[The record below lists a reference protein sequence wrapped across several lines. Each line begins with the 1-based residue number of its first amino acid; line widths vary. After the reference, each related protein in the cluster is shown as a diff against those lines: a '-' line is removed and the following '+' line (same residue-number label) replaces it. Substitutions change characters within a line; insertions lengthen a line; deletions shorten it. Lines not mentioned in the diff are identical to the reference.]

1 MENLKK
7 KTFYTIFIIISFFA
21 VFFATFFNV
30 QTYHSEYTRI
40 LNNLTRMRNLT
51 VKRPEPLNKE
61 MKPTTEEELKPTND
75 EELHNR
81 KVMDYEVYTFILN
94 DNNEIVDKIS
104 HSDNVISNEIIT
116 KAKNIIS
123 NNKTSK
129 VRIGCL
135 YLESYAYNF
144 ENNNSLTIVNISN
157 TRNMLL
163 TNLLISLLLVGI
175 LEVIIYIISKKIT
188 EWITKPVLESFN
200 REKEFVAN
208 ASHELK
214 TPLAVMMAS
223 IDSLDVNKK
232 NEKWI
237 NNLKSESDRMSN
249 LITRLLDLSKTEYL
263 KKENFSEN
271 NLSLIVEKRA
281 LTFESLAYEKNLTI
295 ETNIIEKLNFLCH
308 KESIDELVSIL
319 IDNAISHSKE
329 NSTIKINLT
338 NNKSEIKLEVIN
350 EGEPIPESEY
360 EKIFER
366 FYRND
371 KSHNRKNG
379 RYGLGLAIAKNIVL
393 AHSGNIKAYSKEGF
407 TTFEVKF
414 KINEH

>member
-7 KTFYTIFIIISFFA
+7 KTFFTIFIIISLFA
-21 VFFATFFNV
+21 FVFAIFFNV
-30 QTYHSEYTRI
+30 QTYHREYVGI
-40 LNNLTRMRNLT
+40 LNNLTRMKNLT
-51 VKRPEPLNKE
+51 IERHEPFDKE
-61 MKPTTEEELKPTND
+61 MKPIND
-75 EELHNR
+75 ELRNR

-94 DNNEIVDKIS
+94 NNNEIVDKIS
-104 HSDNVISNEIIT
+104 HSDNDISDEIIT
-116 KAKNIIS
+116 KAKNIIA
-123 NNKTSK
+123 NNNTNKLK
-129 VRIGCL
+129 IGCL
-135 YLESYAYNF
+135 YWNKYAYNYV
-144 ENNNSLTIVNISN
+144 ESNSLTIVNITN
-157 TRNMLL
+157 TRNTLL

-175 LEVIIYIISKKIT
+175 GELIIYIISKKIT
-188 EWITKPVLESFN
+188 EWITKPVVMSFN

-214 TPLAVMMAS
+214 TPLAVIMAN
-223 IDSLDVNKK
+223 IDCLDVNKK

-263 KKENFSEN
+263 KCENFTKNDISM
-271 NLSLIVEKRA
+271 IIEKRA
-281 LTFESLAYEKNLTI
+281 LIFESLAYEKNITI
-295 ETNIIEKLNFLCH
+295 KTNIVEKVYFLCH

-319 IDNAISHSKE
+319 IDNAISHGKE
-329 NSTIKINLT
+329 NSEIIINLIT
-338 NNKSEIKLEVIN
+338 EKSEIILEVIN
-350 EGEPIPESEY
+350 KGEPIPNDEC

-371 KSHNRKNG
+371 ESHNRKSG
-379 RYGLGLAIAKNIVL
+379 RYGLGLAIAKNIVN
-393 AHSGNIKAYSKEGF
+393 AHNGNIRAYSKDGY

>member
-7 KTFYTIFIIISFFA
+7 KTFFTIFIIISLFA
-21 VFFATFFNV
+21 LFFATFFNI
-30 QTYHSEYTRI
+30 QIYHREYTGI
-40 LNNLTRMRNLT
+40 FNNLTRMKNLT
-51 VKRPEPLNKE
+51 IERHELFDKE
-61 MKPTTEEELKPTND
+61 KPIND
-75 EELHNR
+75 DLRNR

-104 HSDNVISNEIIT
+104 HSDNDISDEIIT
-116 KAKNIIS
+116 KAKNIIES
-123 NNKTSK
+123 SKTSK
-129 VRIGCL
+129 IKIGSL
-135 YLESYAYNF
+135 YWNKYAYNL
-144 ENNNSLTIVNISN
+144 EESNSLTIVNITN

-163 TNLLISLLLVGI
+163 TNLLISLLLVIVG
-175 LEVIIYIISKKIT
+175 EIIICIISKKIT
-188 EWITKPVLESFN
+188 EWITKPVEMSFK

-223 IDSLDVNKK
+223 IDCLDVSKK

-237 NNLKSESDRMSN
+237 NNLKSEADRMSN

-263 KKENFSEN
+263 KSENFNKFDISM
-271 NLSLIVEKRA
+271 IIEKRA
-281 LTFESLAYEKNLTI
+281 LTFESLAYEKNITI
-295 ETNIIEKLNFLCH
+295 ETNISEKVNMFCH

-319 IDNAISHSKE
+319 IDNAISHGKDNSIIKVNLSVSK
-329 NSTIKINLT
+329 N
-338 NNKSEIKLEVIN
+338 EIKLEIIN
-350 EGEPIPESEY
+350 EGESIPESEY

-371 KSHNRKNG
+371 KSHNRKSG
-379 RYGLGLAIAKNIVL
+379 RYGLGLAIAKNIVES
-393 AHSGNIKAYSKEGF
+393 HNGNIRAYSKDGY

>member
-7 KTFYTIFIIISFFA
+7 KTFFTIFIIISLFA
-21 VFFATFFNV
+21 IIFAIFFNV
-30 QTYHSEYTRI
+30 QTYHREYEGI

-51 VKRPEPLNKE
+51 IKKPEYFDKE
-61 MKPTTEEELKPTND
+61 MKPIND
-75 EELHNR
+75 DDLRNR

-94 DNNEIVDKIS
+94 DNNDIIDRIS
-104 HSDNVISNEIIT
+104 HSDNDISDEIVT
-116 KAKNIIS
+116 KAKNIITS
-123 NNKTSK
+123 NNTSK
-129 VRIGCL
+129 IKIGCL
-135 YLESYAYNF
+135 YLESYGYNF
-144 ENNNSLTIVNISN
+144 ENNKSLTIVNISN
-157 TRNMLL
+157 IRKMLL
-163 TNLLISLLLVGI
+163 INLLISLLLISIGELV
-175 LEVIIYIISKKIT
+175 IYIISKKIT

-223 IDSLDVNKK
+223 IDCLDVNKK

-263 KKENFSEN
+263 KKENFSKN
-271 NLSLIVEKRA
+271 DISMIIEKRA
-281 LTFESLAYEKNLTI
+281 LTFESLAYEKNINI
-295 ETNIIEKLNFLCH
+295 ETNIVEKVNIFCN

-319 IDNAISHSKE
+319 IDNAISHSNE
-329 NSTIKINLT
+329 NSKIKINLT
-338 NNKSEIKLEVIN
+338 CDASEIKLEVIN
-350 EGEPIPESEY
+350 KGDPIPSDEC

-371 KSHNRKNG
+371 KSHNRKSG
-379 RYGLGLAIAKNIVL
+379 RYGLGLAIAKNIVK
-393 AHSGNIKAYSKEGF
+393 AHNGNIRAYSKDEY

-414 KINEH
+414 KKMNINEKS

>member
-7 KTFYTIFIIISFFA
+7 KTFFTIFIIISLFA
-21 VFFATFFNV
+21 LFFATFFNV
-30 QTYHSEYTRI
+30 QTYHREYAGI

-51 VKRPEPLNKE
+51 NPRPEPFDKE
-61 MKPTTEEELKPTND
+61 MKPIND
-75 EELHNR
+75 DLRNR

-94 DNNEIVDKIS
+94 DNNDIVDQIS
-104 HSDNVISNEIIT
+104 HSDNDINDTIIN
-116 KAKNIIS
+116 KAKNIIAN
-123 NNKTSK
+123 NNKSK
-129 VRIGCL
+129 VKIGLL
-135 YLESYAYNF
+135 YLENYAYNF
-144 ENNNSLTIVNISN
+144 DDNNSLTIVDISN
-157 TRNMLL
+157 TRNMLI

-175 LEVIIYIISKKIT
+175 GELVIYFISKKIT

-223 IDSLDVNKK
+223 IDCLDVNKK

-249 LITRLLDLSKTEYL
+249 LIARLLDLSKTEYL
-263 KKENFSEN
+263 KKENFSKN
-271 NLSLIVEKRA
+271 DISMIIEKRA
-281 LTFESLAYEKNLTI
+281 LTFESLAYEKNITI
-295 ETNIIEKLNFLCH
+295 ETNIAEKVNILCH

-319 IDNAISHSKE
+319 IDNAISHGKG
-329 NSTIKINLT
+329 NSTIKINLMSD
-338 NNKSEIKLEVIN
+338 KSEIKLEVIN
-350 EGEPIPESEY
+350 NGDPIPSDEC

-371 KSHNRKNG
+371 KSHNRKSG
-379 RYGLGLAIAKNIVL
+379 RYGLGLAIAKNIVK
-393 AHSGNIKAYSKEGF
+393 AHNGNIRAYSKEGY
-407 TTFEVKF
+407 TTFEVKL
-414 KINEH
+414 KKNEH

>member
-7 KTFYTIFIIISFFA
+7 KTFWTIFIIISLFA
-21 VFFATFFNV
+21 FLFAIFFNV
-30 QTYHSEYTRI
+30 QTYHKEYIGI

-51 VKRPEPLNKE
+51 MQRHEPIDKDMKPLNDD
-61 MKPTTEEELKPTND
+61 LR
-75 EELHNR
+75 NR
-81 KVMDYEVYTFILN
+81 KIMDYEIYTFILN
-94 DNNEIVDKIS
+94 SNNDIVDKIS
-104 HSDNVISNEIIT
+104 HSDNDISNEIVT
-116 KAKNIIS
+116 KAKNIIAS
-123 NNKTSK
+123 NNINQVK
-129 VRIGCL
+129 IGCL
-135 YLESYAYNF
+135 YWTQYAYNY
-144 ENNNSLTIVNISN
+144 EEGNSLMIVNTTN

-163 TNLLISLLLVGI
+163 TNLVISTFLIGLG
-175 LEVIIYIISKKIT
+175 EVMIYIISKKIT
-188 EWITKPVLESFN
+188 KWITKPVLESFK

-223 IDSLDVNKK
+223 IDCLDVTKK

-263 KKENFSEN
+263 KKENFKQN
-271 NLSLIVEKRA
+271 NISLIIEKRA

-295 ETNIIEKLNFLCH
+295 KTNIAEKINFFCH

-319 IDNAISHSKE
+319 IDKAISHAQEKSK
-329 NSTIKINLT
+329 IKINLISD
-338 NNKSEIKLEVIN
+338 KSEIKLEVIN
-350 EGEPIPESEY
+350 KGEAISPEES

-379 RYGLGLAIAKNIVL
+379 RYGLGLAIAKNIVI
-393 AHSGNIKAYSKEGF
+393 AHNGKIRAYSKDGY

-414 KINEH
+414 KKNEH

>member
-7 KTFYTIFIIISFFA
+7 KTFFTIFIIISLFAMFFA
-21 VFFATFFNV
+21 SFFNI
-30 QTYHSEYTRI
+30 QTYHREYTGI

-51 VKRPEPLNKE
+51 IKRPESFNKE
-61 MKPTTEEELKPTND
+61 MKPINDDELR
-75 EELHNR
+75 NR

-94 DNNEIVDKIS
+94 DNNDIIDKIS
-104 HSDNVISNEIIT
+104 HSDNPISDDIIT
-116 KAKNIIS
+116 KAKNIIA
-123 NNKTSK
+123 NNTNKIK
-129 VRIGCL
+129 IGCL
-135 YLESYAYNF
+135 YWNKYAYNY
-144 ENNNSLTIVNISN
+144 EESNSLTIVNITN

-163 TNLLISLLLVGI
+163 TNLLISLLLVIIG
-175 LEVIIYIISKKIT
+175 EFIIYIISKKIT
-188 EWITKPVLESFN
+188 EWITKPVEMSFN

-214 TPLAVMMAS
+214 TPLAVMMAN

-263 KKENFSEN
+263 KKENFSKN
-271 NLSLIVEKRA
+271 DISLIIEKRA
-281 LTFESLAYEKNLTI
+281 LTFESLAYEKNITI
-295 ETNIIEKLNFLCH
+295 ETNIAEKISFLCH

-319 IDNAISHSKE
+319 IDNAISHGQE
-329 NSTIKINLT
+329 NSTIKVNLIS
-338 NNKSEIKLEVIN
+338 NKSEIKLEVIN
-350 EGEPIPESEY
+350 KGDPIPPDEC

-371 KSHNRKNG
+371 KSHNRKSG
-379 RYGLGLAIAKNIVL
+379 RYGLGLAIAKNIVTS
-393 AHSGNIKAYSKEGF
+393 HHGNIKAYSKDEY

>member
-7 KTFYTIFIIISFFA
+7 KTFWTIFIIISLFA
-21 VFFATFFNV
+21 FLFAIFFNV
-30 QTYHSEYTRI
+30 QTYHKEYIGI

-51 VKRPEPLNKE
+51 MQRHEPIDKDMKPLNDD
-61 MKPTTEEELKPTND
+61 LR
-75 EELHNR
+75 NR
-81 KVMDYEVYTFILN
+81 KIMDYEIYTFILN
-94 DNNEIVDKIS
+94 SNNDIVDKIS
-104 HSDNVISNEIIT
+104 HSDNDISNEIVT
-116 KAKNIIS
+116 KAKNIIAS
-123 NNKTSK
+123 NNINQVK
-129 VRIGCL
+129 IGCL
-135 YLESYAYNF
+135 YWTQYAYNY
-144 ENNNSLTIVNISN
+144 EEGNSLTIVNTTN

-163 TNLLISLLLVGI
+163 TNLVVSTFLIGLG
-175 LEVIIYIISKKIT
+175 EVMIYIISKKIT
-188 EWITKPVLESFN
+188 KWITKPVLESFK

-223 IDSLDVNKK
+223 IDCLDVNKK

-263 KKENFSEN
+263 KKENFKQN
-271 NLSLIVEKRA
+271 NISLIIEKRA

-295 ETNIIEKLNFLCH
+295 KTNIAEKINFLCH

-319 IDNAISHSKE
+319 IDNAISHAQEKSK
-329 NSTIKINLT
+329 IKINLISD
-338 NNKSEIKLEVIN
+338 KSEIKLEVIN
-350 EGEPIPESEY
+350 KGEAISPEES

-379 RYGLGLAIAKNIVL
+379 RYGLGLAIAKNIVI
-393 AHSGNIKAYSKEGF
+393 AHNGKIRAYSKDGY

-414 KINEH
+414 KKNEH

>member
-7 KTFYTIFIIISFFA
+7 KTFFTIFIIISLFA
-21 VFFATFFNV
+21 VFFSTFFNV
-30 QTYHSEYTRI
+30 QTYHKEYTGI

-51 VKRPEPLNKE
+51 IKRPEPIDKE
-61 MKPTTEEELKPTND
+61 MRPIND
-75 EELHNR
+75 EELRNR

-94 DNNEIVDKIS
+94 DNNDIIDKIS
-104 HSDNVISNEIIT
+104 HNDNDISDEIIN
-116 KAKNIIS
+116 KAKNIIAS
-123 NNKTSK
+123 NNTSK
-129 VRIGCL
+129 VKIGCL
-135 YLESYAYNF
+135 YWNEYAYNF
-144 ENNNSLTIVNISN
+144 ENNNSLTIVNITN

-163 TNLLISLLLVGI
+163 TNLVISLLLVCIGEI
-175 LEVIIYIISKKIT
+175 IIYIISKKIT
-188 EWITKPVLESFN
+188 EWITKPVLESFD

-223 IDSLDVNKK
+223 IDCLDVNKK

-263 KKENFSEN
+263 KCENFSKN
-271 NLSLIVEKRA
+271 DISIIIKKRA
-281 LTFESLAYEKNLTI
+281 LIFESLAYEKDITI
-295 ETNIIEKLNFLCH
+295 ETNIEDNLNFMCH

-319 IDNAISHSKE
+319 IDNAISHGKE
-329 NSTIKINLT
+329 NSKIKINLKSD
-338 NNKSEIKLEVIN
+338 KSEIKLEIIN
-350 EGEPIPESEY
+350 KGDPISPSEC

-371 KSHNRKNG
+371 KSHNRQSG
-379 RYGLGLAIAKNIVL
+379 RYGLGLAIAKNIVN
-393 AHSGNIKAYSKEGF
+393 AHNGSIKAYSKDGY

>member
-7 KTFYTIFIIISFFA
+7 KTFFTIFIIISLFALFFA
-21 VFFATFFNV
+21 MFFNI
-30 QTYHSEYTRI
+30 QTYQREYVGI

-51 VKRPEPLNKE
+51 NQRPEPLDKE
-61 MKPTTEEELKPTND
+61 MKPFIDDDLR
-75 EELHNR
+75 NR

-94 DNNEIVDKIS
+94 DTNDIVDKIS
-104 HSDNVISNEIIT
+104 HSDNPISDEIIT
-116 KAKNIIS
+116 KAKNIIAS
-123 NNKTSK
+123 NSTSK
-129 VRIGCL
+129 LKIGFL

-144 ENNNSLTIVNISN
+144 ENHQSLTN

-163 TNLLISLLLVGI
+163 NNLLISLFLVGI
-175 LEVIIYIISKKIT
+175 GEFIIYMISKKIT
-188 EWITKPVLESFN
+188 EWITKPVLESFD

-223 IDSLDVNKK
+223 IDCLEVNKK

-237 NNLKSESDRMSN
+237 HNLKSESDRMSH

-271 NLSLIVEKRA
+271 NLSMIVEKRA
-281 LTFESLAYEKNLTI
+281 LTFESLAYEKNITI
-295 ETNIIEKLNFLCH
+295 ETNITEKINFLCH

-319 IDNAISHSKE
+319 IDNAIHHGKE
-329 NSTIKINLT
+329 NSTIQANLT
-338 NNKSEIKLEVIN
+338 SDKTEIKLEVMN
-350 EGEPIPESEY
+350 EGEPIPSLEC

-371 KSHNRKNG
+371 KSHNRKSE
-379 RYGLGLAIAKNIVL
+379 RYGLGLAIAKNIVT
-393 AHSGNIKAYSKEGF
+393 AHDGNIKAYSEYGY

>member
-1 MENLKK
+1 MEDLKK
-7 KTFYTIFIIISFFA
+7 KTFLTIFIIISGFA
-21 VFFATFFNV
+21 FIFAIFFNV
-30 QTYHSEYTRI
+30 QIYHREYTGI

-51 VKRPEPLNKE
+51 IQKHEPLNKE
-61 MKPTTEEELKPTND
+61 MKPINDDELR
-75 EELHNR
+75 NR
-81 KVMDYEVYTFILN
+81 KVMDYEIYTFILN
-94 DNNEIVDKIS
+94 DNNDIVDKIS
-104 HSDNVISNEIIT
+104 HSDNAISDKILT

-123 NNKTSK
+123 SNNTSK
-129 VRIGCL
+129 VKIGLL
-135 YLESYAYNF
+135 YLQSYAYNF
-144 ENNNSLTIVNISN
+144 EDSNSLTIVNISN

-163 TNLLISLLLVGI
+163 TNLIISLLLISLGEI
-175 LEVIIYIISKKIT
+175 IIYIISKKIT

-200 REKEFVAN
+200 REKEFVVN

-223 IDSLDVNKK
+223 IDCLDVNKK

-263 KKENFSEN
+263 PKENFSKN
-271 NLSLIVEKRA
+271 DISMIVEKRA
-281 LTFESLAYEKNLTI
+281 LTFESLAYEKNITI
-295 ETNIIEKLNFLCH
+295 KTNIAEKVNIFCH

-319 IDNAISHSKE
+319 IDNAISNAQE
-329 NSTIKINLT
+329 NSKIKVNLT
-338 NNKSEIKLEVIN
+338 NDKGEIKLAVVN
-350 EGEPIPESEY
+350 KGNPIPPEEC

-379 RYGLGLAIAKNIVL
+379 RYGLGLAIAKNIVK
-393 AHSGNIKAYSKEGF
+393 AHNGDIKAYSKNGY

-414 KINEH
+414 KKMNINEKS

>member
-7 KTFYTIFIIISFFA
+7 KTFLTIFIIISLFA

-30 QTYHSEYTRI
+30 QTYHREYVGI

-51 VKRPEPLNKE
+51 IQRHELFNKE
-61 MKPTTEEELKPTND
+61 IQPMND
-75 EELHNR
+75 DLRNR
-81 KVMDYEVYTFILN
+81 KVMDYEIYTFILN
-94 DNNEIVDKIS
+94 ENKEIVEQIS
-104 HSDNVISNEIIT
+104 HSDNDISEEIIT
-116 KAKNIIS
+116 KAKNII
-123 NNKTSK
+123 NNSPSK
-129 VRIGCL
+129 IKIGCL
-135 YLESYAYNF
+135 YWNKYAYNY
-144 ENNNSLTIVNISN
+144 EESNSLTIVNISN
-157 TRNMLL
+157 TRNLLL

-175 LEVIIYIISKKIT
+175 GELIIYILTRKIT
-188 EWITKPVLESFN
+188 EWITKPVEMSFN

-214 TPLAVMMAS
+214 TPLAVMMAN
-223 IDSLDVNKK
+223 IDCLDVNKK

-237 NNLKSESDRMSN
+237 NNLKNESDRMSN

-263 KKENFSEN
+263 KCENFSKN
-271 NLSLIVEKRA
+271 DISLIIEKRA
-281 LTFESLAYEKNLTI
+281 LIFESLAYEKNITI
-295 ETNIIEKLNFLCH
+295 ETNITEKINFLCH

-319 IDNAISHSKE
+319 IDNAISHGKE
-329 NSTIKINLT
+329 NSNIYVNLT
-338 NNKSEIKLEVIN
+338 NDKSGIKLEVIN
-350 EGEPIPESEY
+350 EGDSIPPDEY

-371 KSHNRKNG
+371 KSHNRKSG

-393 AHSGNIKAYSKEGF
+393 AHKGNIRAYSKDGY

-414 KINEH
+414 KIMEH